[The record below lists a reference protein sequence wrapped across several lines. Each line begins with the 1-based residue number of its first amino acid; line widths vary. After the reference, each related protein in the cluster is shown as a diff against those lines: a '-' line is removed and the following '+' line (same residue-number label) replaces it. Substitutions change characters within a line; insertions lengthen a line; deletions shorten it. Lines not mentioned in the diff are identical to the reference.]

1 MTSLNLNDTL
11 RYFKNVIIEA
21 CNRTWHYERPANED
35 FPFAVWT
42 EYTEE
47 NALHANNQKKSQP
60 VTIMLHYFTQTEFDE
75 TIDAIQNT
83 LNAAPGISFELT
95 DIQFEED
102 THVIHYSWNVE
113 VLYGEGNCCRIR

>member
-1 MTSLNLNDTL
+1 MTLLNLNKTL

-21 CNRTWHYERPANED
+21 YDRTWHYERPANEG

-47 NALHANNQKKSQP
+47 NALHANNQKKIQP
-60 VTIMLHYFTQTEFDE
+60 VTIMLDYFTQTEFDE
-75 TIDAIQNT
+75 TIDAIQNA

-95 DIQFEED
+95 DIQFEKD

-113 VLYGEGNCCRIR
+113 VLYGEGNCCRI